1 MQMSVTYI
9 RSLSTDFL
17 NGLIPSQLITEIE
30 LLIFIDVL
38 TINTNGDIVEIIFAS
53 DIPDE
58 TILNTVISNHVPINY
73 NYTMPYV
80 VNNVLTNNI
89 NGTEFK
95 YFGNHR
101 SEIIISTNNQCHFNS
116 ITTAIAANNTAD
128 NIFIVYPGTY

>member
-1 MQMSVTYI
+1 MSVTYI

-95 YFGNHR
+95 A
-101 SEIIISTNNQCHFNS
+101 S
-116 ITTAIAANNTAD
+116 
-128 NIFIVYPGTY
+128 GTVFSNPLKI